1 VNRRRRILAGVLVL
15 TGLAAGVL
23 VAQLGWS
30 AGAHQPSALELVLQ
44 VVVMLV
50 AVALIARAVTH
61 RKT

>member
-1 VNRRRRILAGVLVL
+1 VNRRRILAGALVL

-30 AGAHQPSALELVLQ
+30 AGAHQPTGLELVLQ
-44 VVVMLV
+44 LIVLL
-50 AVALIARAVTH
+50 AAIGLIARVVTR

>member
-1 VNRRRRILAGVLVL
+1 VNRRRILAGALAI

-30 AGAHQPSALELVLQ
+30 ATAHQPTALELVLQ
-44 VVVMLV
+44 LIVLL
-50 AVALIARAVTH
+50 AAIALIARAVNR